1 MGGGGSS
8 SSQRVVKGPYEK
20 NVKIDNPQVGNLLSN
35 LSSNMQSQLNS
46 GQGDALQ
53 SSSQRTLQS
62 LQNQTYNYRPNT
74 YTNQLA
80 DSLRAQGQ
88 SQFNKDFAKAYSAM
102 QGLGQGTST
111 AGLGNVYADYV
122 TNTNNQVAQLYNDQ
136 YNKDIAN
143 ILAASQL
150 GLGQDAT
157 SKLGSLAL
165 AAGDLFKGEYGYTPQ
180 VVGDSDS
187 WNFKIL

>member
-1 MGGGGSS
+1 MGGGSTH
-8 SSQRVVKGPYEK
+8 SSQRVVSGPYEK

-35 LSSNMQSQLNS
+35 LSSNIQSRLND

-53 SSSQRTLQS
+53 SSSQRTLQA
-62 LQNQTYNYRPNT
+62 LQNRNYYYQPNT

-80 DSLRAQGQ
+80 DSLRAQNQ

-111 AGLGNVYADYV
+111 AGLGNVYSDYV
-122 TNTNNQVAQLYNDQ
+122 ANTNNQVAQLYNDQ
-136 YNKDIAN
+136 YNKDMAN
-143 ILAASQL
+143 VLAASQL
-150 GLGQDAT
+150 GLGQDST
-157 SKLGSLAL
+157 SKLGALAL

-180 VVGDSDS
+180 VVGDSS
-187 WNFKIL
+187 GWNFRLF

>member
-20 NVKIDNPQVGNLLSN
+20 NVRIDNPQVGNLLSN
-35 LSSNMQSQLNS
+35 LASNMQTQMNT

-62 LQNQTYNYRPNT
+62 LQNQTYNYRPST

-80 DSLRAQGQ
+80 DSMRAQSQ
-88 SQFNKDFAKAYSAM
+88 SQFNKDFAKAYSNM

-122 TNTNNQVAQLYNDQ
+122 ANTNNQVAQLYNDQ
-136 YNKDIAN
+136 YNKDMAN

-150 GLGQDAT
+150 GLDQDTT
-157 SKLGSLAL
+157 SKLGALAL

-180 VVGDSDS
+180 VVGDSSS